1 MIPSISREALPILIW
16 LAITDLGCSGE
27 NRKSLRCIYSNY
39 TIYSIVPRKEY
50 FRSGFLK
57 ENTIARLK
65 GRKGKKTMV
74 SCAFLTTSPAFAG
87 S

>member
-1 MIPSISREALPILIW
+1 MIPSISREALPTLIW
-16 LAITDLGCSGE
+16 FKITDLGCSGE
-27 NRKSLRCIYSNY
+27 NRKLLHCIYS
-39 TIYSIVPRKEY
+39 RKEY

-57 ENTIARLK
+57 ENTIARRK

-74 SCAFLTTSPAFAG
+74 YCAFLTTSPAFAG